1 MTAASVGR
9 GARAAGAHRH
19 RRVTRPYGA
28 AVRHFSKG
36 RSREN
41 SALILDAQLH
51 LFDGAASANPL
62 SGLSVKL
69 PDTCSNCGDLVA
81 IIGPGKPPHCASLL
95 CRSCRLHRGW
105 ISGANYTFL
114 SEIINK
120 FGAPT
125 EPIVFRSRSTKPEE
139 NDDGVSV
146 VQDGMIKEKPHASD
160 S

>member
-51 LFDGAASANPL
+51 LFDGAASAIGPL
-62 SGLSVKL
+62 SKAAGHLQQL
-69 PDTCSNCGDLVA
+69 RRPRRN
-81 IIGPGKPPHCASLL
+81 
-95 CRSCRLHRGW
+95 HR
-105 ISGANYTFL
+105 
-114 SEIINK
+114 
-120 FGAPT
+120 P
-125 EPIVFRSRSTKPEE
+125 R
-139 NDDGVSV
+139 
-146 VQDGMIKEKPHASD
+146 
-160 S
+160 